1 MSSVRSTKLLSN
13 LSYNSAFSVLANI
26 FPLLTVPYLTRT
38 LTTSSLGEVFFYLS
52 LSKTIT
58 IFCLLGIPIY
68 GVKIIAQSKNINERE
83 QLISNLIHIT
93 FILFTIVS
101 IIGGLYYI
109 FFPFEITP
117 FQVILYAMILSG
129 SFSLEW
135 VVQGMER
142 FKFLATRNFI
152 IRTITL
158 ILIFSFVKNEDDGII
173 YFSIL
178 AAASLILAIANIK
191 LVFNTNSILLKKI
204 KIVRKHLKPIFIL
217 FGSIVAVSLYTSFDT
232 ILLERLSDLDAVARY
247 NVAMKTSLA
256 ATMIITSI
264 SAVFLPLASANYKT
278 NLYNEVIDISIKI
291 SIIFGGLILIGLFS
305 YSTEIIEIIGGDKYV
320 KDYYLLII
328 LSFNPLIIGLS
339 QIFGLQ
345 MLTVE
350 GKESKFLYAVSMGA
364 AISIFLNL
372 LLIPIFSAAG
382 AAIANL
388 LAELTVLI
396 GCIVLGRY
404 KLKLLFTR
412 EIIFIELKLLLLAVI
427 IQIFRHIMIYL
438 DLNTLILIPLIL
450 IMIYLFFYNKIIKT
464 INKLP

>member
-1 MSSVRSTKLLSN
+1 
-13 LSYNSAFSVLANI
+13 
-26 FPLLTVPYLTRT
+26 
-38 LTTSSLGEVFFYLS
+38 
-52 LSKTIT
+52 
-58 IFCLLGIPIY
+58 
-68 GVKIIAQSKNINERE
+68 
-83 QLISNLIHIT
+83 
-93 FILFTIVS
+93 
-101 IIGGLYYI
+101 
-109 FFPFEITP
+109 
-117 FQVILYAMILSG
+117 MILSG

-191 LVFNTNSILLKKI
+191 LVFNTNSIVLKKI

-450 IMIYLFFYNKIIKT
+450 IVIYLFFYNKIIKT